1 MGGALPSP
9 AGLLTGMAQD
19 LGVIS
24 KPASVAT
31 PVQQAPTTAV
41 LSQSSATNATAQ
53 NSVRRGKSPAILTSP
68 YGLDPN
74 ATLGKPT
81 LLGS

>member
-1 MGGALPSP
+1 MGGSIFNLPKAIATGVVSAVSGGGSSSPSSP
-9 AGLLTGMAQD
+9 APSA
-19 LGVIS
+19 
-24 KPASVAT
+24 
-31 PVQQAPTTAV
+31 PVV
-41 LSQSSATNATAQ
+41 SQSNSTNATAQ

-68 YGLDPN
+68 YGVDPN